1 MKNEQTHEEKVQRL
15 KNVRKMLPE
24 TIDKVEYYKESLIAE
39 GDLLSLLNKRQSSW
53 LVLPIKKAREKME
66 IVSIQNSILTKQKIY
81 ESYLSRKKSYDKF
94 LDEMTIEVAEKFE
107 DTLEQAKL
115 IKTNVRLLDTLKKWD
130 DDDKSDI
137 HKKIDF
143 YMYLKTEISN
153 NKKFSKR

>member
-1 MKNEQTHEEKVQRL
+1 MKNEQTHEEKVERL

-24 TIDKVEYYKESLIAE
+24 TTNKVEYYKESLIAE

-53 LVLPIKKAREKME
+53 LVAPIKKAREKME
-66 IVSIQNSILTKQKIY
+66 IINIQNSILTKQKIY

-107 DTLEQAKL
+107 DTLEQARS
-115 IKTNVRLLDTLKKWD
+115 IKTNVRLLNSLKKWD

-137 HKKIDF
+137 QNKIDF